1 MSNSNETWCFTV
13 LKNNNMIRKLFNL
26 RLLSFCALLLALGA
40 TTANAQLTILQ
51 TGDAAGLTL
60 VTGAANGPHPNVAA
74 RFISFSIRNDRPCPV
89 ALTNVTAFHPGDVNF
104 GNFRVSAN
112 DALYRLYSSSTKLT
126 GYPPPITSANGWK
139 LEATSDT
146 IRTGTTNGK
155 TSIINGISV
164 KIPAFATMRFI
175 LECTDTMLM
184 HFDLAIPLTYT
195 DNGVTL
201 ISGSGTDIW
210 GGWAPGTTANSAFSA
225 TVGIAPPLISHH
237 FIGNVTLE
245 QLAPEP
251 PVANV
256 NLKPAIRCIDDS
268 VKFTATHYPGGT
280 FTWRNKAGTILSQNS
295 TGTFTLTNLKL
306 SDAGRYYVTYTN
318 CGKESMTDSVTLIIN
333 NPPAPTV
340 TGKFDYC
347 LNEQFEAT
355 IVNGTNPKW
364 YYDAV
369 GGSPVPVTPTINT
382 STPNQL
388 IYYVTQTDAYG
399 CESSDRTMVRY
410 RAAPKPTRPIV
421 NTPVYYCEMEEADQL
436 TAIGDTLTWYY
447 FPAGGVPTSTA
458 PTPNTS
464 VNDSHQ
470 YYVTQKIDGCES
482 DRSRIDVVVV
492 FRPNGLILLDKDFI
506 CAGDSIVL
514 NYYGSAFDG
523 AQFNWVLPSSGTTIL
538 NGGFD
543 QGPLELRLDSAGKY
557 QVKLTV
563 GFTGCLSEVY
573 SEDVVVKPLPFG
585 NISVKQDV
593 CLGQPELIENINY
606 TSMLDTFI
614 WDFDGGKTTH
624 FTTDQG
630 PYGVYWETPGEKAI
644 KVTYIHN
651 ECTLTDIDTITVH
664 PKPSAT
670 IVAEGYNAGDQI
682 CASDSLKV
690 TVQTVEPGASYKWT
704 PTRFF
709 DTYSDVPV
717 TYARVDFK
725 SKIYVEVED
734 IYGCQNKDSLEVLTK
749 SCCEMVFP
757 SAFSPNND
765 GKNDLFRPITLGRR
779 EVETFRVVNRYGQTV
794 YESRQSSLGWDG
806 TMNGKPADVGT
817 YFYLISFMCE
827 KEKVDQS
834 GEVILV
840 R

>member
-1 MSNSNETWCFTV
+1 
-13 LKNNNMIRKLFNL
+13 MIRKLFTQ
-26 RLLSFCALLLALGA
+26 RLLSLCMLGIVAGSFNAHSQTIPIATPSPSVAYTYPFSTQGVSDFLTFEVQNDNPCPIALTDLSMFH
-40 TTANAQLTILQ
+40 
-51 TGDAAGLTL
+51 AGL
-60 VTGAANGPHPNVAA
+60 V
-74 RFISFSIRNDRPCPV
+74 R
-89 ALTNVTAFHPGDVNF
+89 NVTFPPSTIQRNVSTNNATYELYGSFTRLVGSPFPMSNGWTKIATVDSISTDTLNQITPIFNGLSVTIPANTRMRFLVRATDSIIVPLNTNPLSTTVNNITFIHGSATNLYSGYFTPQVAVNPSNF
-104 GNFRVSAN
+104 GV
-112 DALYRLYSSSTKLT
+112 
-126 GYPPPITSANGWK
+126 
-139 LEATSDT
+139 
-146 IRTGTTNGK
+146 
-155 TSIINGISV
+155 
-164 KIPAFATMRFI
+164 
-175 LECTDTMLM
+175 
-184 HFDLAIPLTYT
+184 
-195 DNGVTL
+195 
-201 ISGSGTDIW
+201 GSGIQ
-210 GGWAPGTTANSAFSA
+210 
-225 TVGIAPPLISHH
+225 
-237 FIGNVTLE
+237 TLNFE
-245 QLAPEP
+245 GRLSFEILAPDR
-251 PVANV
+251 PVANT
-256 NLKPAIRCIDDS
+256 NLKPATRCIGQD
-268 VKFTATHYPGGT
+268 VTLTATAPAGGI
-280 FTWRNKAGTILSQNS
+280 FTWRNSAGTIIAQNG
-295 TGTFTLTNLKL
+295 TGTHQITNLQL

-318 CGKESMTDSVTLIIN
+318 CGKESLPDSVTIIIN
-333 NPPAPTV
+333 DPPAPTV
-340 TGKFDYC
+340 SGKFDYC

-355 IVNGTNPKW
+355 TVNGTNVKW
-364 YYDAV
+364 YYDPT

-382 STPNQL
+382 SSPNTL
-388 IYYVTQTDAYG
+388 VYYVTQTDAFG
-399 CESSDRTMVRY
+399 CESSQRTMVRY

-421 NTPVYYCEMEEADQL
+421 NTPVYYCELEEADQL
-436 TAIGDTLTWYY
+436 SAVGDTLRWYY
-447 FPAGGVPTSTA
+447 FPVGGVPTVEA

-464 VNDSHQ
+464 VNDSLQ
-470 YYVTQKIDGCES
+470 YYVTQTIDGCES
-482 DRSRIDVVVV
+482 NRSRIDVVVV
-492 FRPNGLILLDKDFI
+492 FRPNGMILLDKDYI
-506 CAGDSIVL
+506 CAGDSIEL

-523 AQFNWVLPSSGTTIL
+523 AQFNWVLPPVGTTIL

-543 QGPLELRLDSAGKY
+543 QGPLGLRLDSAGKY

-563 GFTGCLSEVY
+563 GFTGCLSEQY
-573 SEDVVVKPLPFG
+573 TEDVFVKPLPFG

-593 CLGQPELIENINY
+593 CLGQPELVENINY

-651 ECTLTDIDTITVH
+651 ECTVTDIDTITVH
-664 PKPSAT
+664 PKPNAT
-670 IVAEGYNAGDQI
+670 IVAEGYNVGDEI

-690 TVQTVEPGASYKWT
+690 TVQAIEPGASYKWT

-709 DTYSDVPV
+709 DTYADAAV

-779 EVETFRVVNRYGQTV
+779 EVETFRVVNRFGQTV